1 MSTVNNRAPTD
12 ENRVDVR
19 GYLQYRMAEDNP
31 NVAAS
36 WMVDAPN

>member
-1 MSTVNNRAPTD
+1 MSSVNNRAPTD

-19 GYLQYRMAEDNP
+19 DYLQYRMAEDNP

-36 WMVDAPN
+36 WMAGVPN